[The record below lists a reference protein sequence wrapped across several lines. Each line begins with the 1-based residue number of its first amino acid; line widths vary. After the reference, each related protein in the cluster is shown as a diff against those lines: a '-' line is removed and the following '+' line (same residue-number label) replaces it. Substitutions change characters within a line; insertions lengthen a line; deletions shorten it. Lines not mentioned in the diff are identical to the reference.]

1 MSYSTR
7 LAASAL
13 VSAIGVLSMSS
24 ATMADM
30 LKSVGPGE
38 GEVAIVA
45 WPGYIERGESDKNY
59 DWVTGFEKETGC
71 KVTVK
76 TAGSS
81 DEMVS
86 LMNGGGFDLVTA
98 SGDASLRLIKGG
110 TVQEINTDLVPG
122 YDTIDPKL
130 QSGAWHT
137 VDGKHYGVPWQ
148 WGPNVLMYNAK
159 VFQNAPQS
167 WDVVFTEQKLPD
179 GKSNKGRVEAYFGPI
194 YIADAALYLMA
205 HKPDLGIKDPYE
217 LTQPQFDAAVALLQ
231 GQRKLVSKYWSD
243 SAAQVDDFTSEGVVA
258 ATSWAYQVNTL
269 RAAKKVKIGMTIPQ
283 EGATGWADTT
293 MMATTAP
300 HPNCAYMWLKH
311 SLDPKTQAGV
321 ASWFGAVPAVPTA
334 CKEDIIGDAGC
345 RANGSQLFNR
355 ISFWKTPVKECGDGS
370 SDCVAYKDW
379 VSDYQSIQSGQ

>member
-30 LKSVGPGE
+30 LKSIGPGE

-98 SGDASLRLIKGG
+98 SGDASLRLVKGG
-110 TVQEINTDLVPG
+110 TVQEINTSLVPG

-130 QSGAWHT
+130 QDGAWHT

-159 VFQNAPQS
+159 VFENAPQS
-167 WDVVFTEQKLPD
+167 WSVVFEEQKLPD

-194 YIADAALYLMA
+194 YIADAALYLAA
-205 HKPDLGIKDPYE
+205 HKPELGIKDPYE
-217 LTQPQFDAAVALLQ
+217 LTQPQFDAAVSLLR

-243 SAAQVDDFTSEGVVA
+243 AAAQVDDFTSEGVVA
-258 ATSWAYQVNTL
+258 STSWAYQVNTL
-269 RAAKKVKIGMTIPQ
+269 RSGKKVKIGMTIPQ

-293 MMATTAP
+293 MMATSAP

-311 SLDPKTQAGV
+311 SLEPKTQAGV
-321 ASWFGAVPAVPTA
+321 AAWFGSVPAVPSA
-334 CKEDIIGDAGC
+334 CKEDIIGEAGC
-345 RANGSQLFNR
+345 RANGSQLFNL
-355 ISFWKTPVKECGDGS
+355 IHFWKTPTKECGDGTDS
-370 SDCVAYKDW
+370 CVSYKDW
-379 VSDYQSIQSGQ
+379 VAAYQSVQSGQ